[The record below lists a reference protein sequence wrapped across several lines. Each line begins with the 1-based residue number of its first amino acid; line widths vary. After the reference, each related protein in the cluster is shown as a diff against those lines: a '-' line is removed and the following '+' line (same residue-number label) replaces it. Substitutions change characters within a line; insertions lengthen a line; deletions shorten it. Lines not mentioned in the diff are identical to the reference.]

1 MKITVQKLIEKLQS
15 FPSDSPIVI
24 QDVVDD
30 FPLLL
35 FDLRLENN
43 IVKLVVGDDNSEEM
57 EEKDIYAN

>member
-1 MKITVQKLIEKLQS
+1 MKVQQLIEKLQS

-24 QDVVDD
+24 RDIVDD

-43 IVKLVVGDDNSEEM
+43 IVKVIVGDDKSEEM
-57 EEKDIYAN
+57 EKDIYAD